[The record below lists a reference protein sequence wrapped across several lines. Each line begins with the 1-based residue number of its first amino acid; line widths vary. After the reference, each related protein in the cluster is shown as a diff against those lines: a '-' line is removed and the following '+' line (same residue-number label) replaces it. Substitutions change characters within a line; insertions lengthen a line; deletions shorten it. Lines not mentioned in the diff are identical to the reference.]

1 MKGGSA
7 KSTLAVHLCGF
18 LAKQGSSI
26 ALVDCDP
33 LQASSDWLRRADPS
47 IPFQTQDDSERLF
60 QQVPRMA
67 KRYDHLVID
76 SPGNASELTRAI
88 LCLADIAVI
97 PTGISGID
105 LRAAEQTEALAE
117 QAREIRESDL
127 PKVAWLP
134 CRFPHTKQ
142 ADTAMDIITANQR
155 KVLPTIG
162 QRSAISNTFDLGC
175 FVWDLTDNTATAEM
189 ELTLQELIEL

>member
-7 KSTLAVHLCGF
+7 KSTMAVHLCGF
-18 LAKQGSSI
+18 LSKQGSSV

-33 LQASSDWLRRADPS
+33 LQASSEWLRKADPS
-47 IPFQTQDDSERLF
+47 IPFQTQDDSDNLF
-60 QQVPRMA
+60 KQVPRMA

-134 CRFPHTKQ
+134 CRFPHTSQ
-142 ADTAMDIITANQR
+142 ADSAMDAIQDGQR
-155 KVLPTIG
+155 IVLPRIG
-162 QRSAISNTFDLGC
+162 QRSAVSQTFDRGC
-175 FVWDLTDNTATAEM
+175 YVWNLTDNVATAEM
-189 ELTLQELIEL
+189 ELALQELTEL